1 MATSSVVV
9 NPDAVA
15 NSAEAG
21 PSDLSNTPHDARQV
35 ASAISMAAAR
45 RPNIRIHLA
54 THSILADGR
63 RAPVHAES
71 DSRRSATGER
81 EPIHVAAAVST
92 TIVSRDPIT
101 SARSQGKGGRIG
113 ARPPRA

>member
-1 MATSSVVV
+1 MATASVVV
-9 NPDAVA
+9 NPDEVA
-15 NSAEAG
+15 DSAEAG
-21 PSDLSNTPHDARQV
+21 PSDLSKRPQDARQV

-45 RPNIRIHLA
+45 RPNIGFIWSS
-54 THSILADGR
+54 TILADDR
-63 RAPVHAES
+63 RAAVHAAS

-92 TIVSRDPIT
+92 MIASSAPIT
-101 SARSQGKGGRIG
+101 SATSQGKGGSVG